1 MATKKFLTIAVL
13 FIVILSSTLI
23 ITNSPLASASAS
35 FTTYS
40 ITLSGVPTG
49 TGTYQQLITLDPAT
63 YTINSQ
69 GSNILFYA
77 SNGTELYAWLE
88 SINSTSALYWIKSY
102 EGSSTIN
109 MYVYPSTNNFFSS
122 IGYLGEAPQLSSTY
136 AEYDNGVK
144 VFINYW
150 NFIGSSLPS
159 GWTIPSGSNYT
170 VNNGFIGKPSAGS
183 TTAVYDSSIQET
195 SSIIV
200 EWGINLSSTSYPDS
214 ANLFQ
219 LNRYS
224 SSSFMHWLG
233 VQGADTVLGSIGTLK
248 YIASSGVHT
257 FGIWNGGTTANGY
270 YNDQIILSQTV
281 TAVTDYLSLGW
292 TTNSLSYNF
301 PTIYYVR
308 DRVYVSS
315 MPTYS
320 ISSGKSYYSV
330 TFTESGLPSGVKWF
344 ANVSGQ
350 ASQNSTSS
358 SIILTNSLSN
368 GTYTYSISS
377 TNPEYVPT
385 VSSASFTVN
394 GANID
399 VSVVFIEHLTVT
411 FTESGLP
418 SGVKWFANVSGQ
430 ASQNSITSTIA
441 YSLINGTY
449 SYTVQYW
456 NTTYFV
462 NPSSGTFTIN
472 GVNIQINVTFSLG
485 SFKVT
490 FTESGLP
497 SSTMWYANVTSHS
510 SLSGTSAS
518 LFKNL
523 SNGSYTYTISTS
535 DKLYS
540 PSPSSSSFTVSGAP
554 LTITIT
560 FSLVTYQVT
569 FTESGL
575 PSGVKWFANVSGQAS
590 QNSTSSSIA
599 LTNKL
604 SNGSYSYSI
613 SSSNSNYVDASSPS
627 SFTVNGA
634 PLTVSITFISTITY
648 KITFTESGL
657 PSSTIFY
664 VNVSGFSSL
673 SSTNGTIITRLPNST
688 YTYTVQTSDKLYS
701 PSPSSSSFTVS
712 GAPLTITITF
722 SLVTYQVT
730 FTESGLPSSTEW
742 YVNVT
747 GQASQSST
755 SSSIALTNK
764 LSNGSYTYTIS
775 TSDKLYSPSPSSSS
789 FTVNGAPL
797 TITITFSLVTYQVTF
812 TESGLPSSTE
822 WYVNVTGQASQS
834 STTGEL
840 ILTNSL
846 SNGTYYYSV
855 SSVNPEY
862 VPSLKSSSFT
872 VNGASL
878 TIPLTFSLLT
888 YQVTFVTSDNPS
900 SLKWYVNITG
910 QSSLSTTSSS
920 VSISLSN
927 GSYSFTLATNN
938 KVYRITASSDNF
950 AVSGASEQI
959 QITFSLV
966 TYVVTF
972 TESGLP
978 TGTTWYANVSGQSPL
993 FTTSTSMGIS
1003 LSNSSY
1009 TYTIAVDNKAYT
1021 PIPSSSSLIV
1031 NGNPQTITITFNLVT
1046 YSVTFTESGLPSSTK
1061 WYVNVTGQ
1069 SSQSSTSVSLTLSP
1083 NLPNGTYYYGV
1094 ASGNS
1099 KYAISQSTGSF
1110 TVSGKAITIALTF
1123 YGTSSLFTLTV
1134 QSQGLASKVYWSG
1147 YIQNLTS
1154 QTIYSISTKNFSQT
1168 FLLPNGTYS
1177 YTINDSLGYA
1187 PTVNSGYLTIDNASY
1202 VLTVSFYST
1211 TSHILYNVTFT
1222 ASGLPSGAKWQLTIN
1237 GNTYVGTT
1245 ITVTLANQ
1253 NYSFIA
1259 VYSGYSQSP
1268 KTSSIF
1274 VTSNSSYTVVF
1285 TKQQYTGFLAALNG
1299 WLMPLGINITI
1310 LYAIIALLGGLLVG
1324 YLLYAKTKNTIIFVA
1339 PILVI
1344 LGIGTVL
1351 QIIPIYP
1358 FILVLFVSVAGLVLY
1373 RIMGSQDNGDA
1384 SNE

>member
-122 IGYLGEAPQLSSTY
+122 TGYLGEAPQLSSTY

-755 SSSIALTNK
+755 
-764 LSNGSYTYTIS
+764 
-775 TSDKLYSPSPSSSS
+775 
-789 FTVNGAPL
+789 
-797 TITITFSLVTYQVTF
+797 
-812 TESGLPSSTE
+812 
-822 WYVNVTGQASQS
+822 
-834 STTGEL
+834 TGEL

>member
-1 MATKKFLTIAVL
+1 MATKKFLTVAIL
-13 FIVILSSTLI
+13 LIVILSSTLI
-23 ITNSPLASASAS
+23 ITSSPLANAINPSQS
-35 FTTYS
+35 YS
-40 ITLSGVPTG
+40 ITLSGVPSG
-49 TGTYQQLITLDPAT
+49 TGTYQQSIKLDPAT
-63 YTINSQ
+63 YSIDSQ
-69 GSNILFYA
+69 GSNVLFYDS
-77 SNGTELYAWLE
+77 SNNTELYAWLE
-88 SINSTSALYWIKSY
+88 SINSTSALYWVKSY
-102 EGSSTIN
+102 DSLTTIYMN
-109 MYVYPSTNNFFSS
+109 IYPSTDSFFSGTTS
-122 IGYLGEAPQLSSTY
+122 YLGEAPELSSTY
-136 AEYDNGVK
+136 AEYDNGAM
-144 VFINYW
+144 VFVDYADFAGSTMPSNVLSSVGGT
-150 NFIGSSLPS
+150 GSSV
-159 GWTIPSGSNYT
+159 T
-170 VNNGFIGKPSAGS
+170 VNNGVTLTTTGGDAGS
-183 TTAVYDSSIQET
+183 AAIYFSNTYPTGYEYDSFTTTDRNSGNGEFIA
-195 SSIIV
+195 SND
-200 EWGINLSSTSYPDS
+200 GISASGSGVAYTGYQLEVTGYLMTYSGTNLVDIMTPNTGPYYIWTISWQGTGSESAAINYTYASST
-214 ANLFQ
+214 
-219 LNRYS
+219 
-224 SSSFMHWLG
+224 
-233 VQGADTVLGSIGTLK
+233 DTSVSIGSLT
-248 YIASSGVHT
+248 T
-257 FGIWNGGTTANGY
+257 FGQGIGVGSGGAIIITTTKWM
-270 YNDQIILSQTV
+270 DLRT
-281 TAVTDYLSLGW
+281 
-292 TTNSLSYNF
+292 
-301 PTIYYVR
+301 
-308 DRVYVSS
+308 YVSS
-315 MPTYS
+315 MPTYTIQLRHTYTVTFTESGLPSGTKWFANITGQPSENSTTSTIAYSLYNGTYDYTISS
-320 ISSGKSYYSV
+320 ISNEYGPSPSSSSFTVNGANITITVTFVKFYSV
-330 TFTESGLPSGVKWF
+330 TFTESGLPSSAKWY
-344 ANVSGQ
+344 ANVTAQ
-350 ASQNSTSS
+350 ASKNST
-358 SIILTNSLSN
+358 
-368 GTYTYSISS
+368 
-377 TNPEYVPT
+377 
-385 VSSASFTVN
+385 
-394 GANID
+394 
-399 VSVVFIEHLTVT
+399 
-411 FTESGLP
+411 
-418 SGVKWFANVSGQ
+418 
-430 ASQNSITSTIA
+430 TSTIA
-441 YSLINGTY
+441 YSLIKGTY

-456 NTTYFV
+456 NTSYFV

-472 GVNIQINVTFSLG
+472 GANVQVNVTFSLG

-497 SSTMWYANVTSHS
+497 TSTKWYANVTSHS

-518 LFKNL
+518 LFENL
-523 SNGSYTYTISTS
+523 SNGSYSYTISTS

-540 PSPSSSSFTVSGAP
+540 PSPSSSSFTVNGAP

-575 PSGVKWFANVSGQAS
+575 PSGTKWYANVSGQAS
-590 QNSTSSSIA
+590 QNSTTSSIA

-613 SSSNSNYVDASSPS
+613 SSSNSNYVDAASPS

-634 PLTVSITFISTITY
+634 PLTVSITFTSTTTY

-701 PSPSSSSFTVS
+701 PSPSSSSFTV
-712 GAPLTITITF
+712 
-722 SLVTYQVT
+722 
-730 FTESGLPSSTEW
+730 
-742 YVNVT
+742 
-747 GQASQSST
+747 
-755 SSSIALTNK
+755 
-764 LSNGSYTYTIS
+764 
-775 TSDKLYSPSPSSSS
+775 
-789 FTVNGAPL
+789 NGAPL

-822 WYVNVTGQASQS
+822 WYVNVTGQSSQS
-834 STTGEL
+834 SITGEL

-888 YQVTFVTSDNPS
+888 YQITFVTSDNPS

-927 GSYSFTLATNN
+927 GSYSFTLATGN
-938 KVYRITASSDNF
+938 KVYKLTSASDNF
-950 AVSGASEQI
+950 TVSGASKQI
-959 QITFSLV
+959 QVSFSLV

-978 TGTTWYANVSGQSPL
+978 TGTTWYVNVSGQSPL
-993 FTTSTSMGIS
+993 FTTSTSMGIG

-1009 TYTIAVDNKAYT
+1009 TYTVAVGDKAYT

-1031 NGNPQTITITFNLVT
+1031 NGNPQTITITFSLVT
-1046 YSVTFTESGLPSSTK
+1046 YSVTFTESGLPSSAK

-1069 SSQSSTSVSLTLSP
+1069 SSQNSTSVSLTLSP

-1110 TVSGKAITIALTF
+1110 TVSGKSLTIALTF

-1222 ASGLPSGAKWQLTIN
+1222 SSGLPSGAKWQLTIN

-1299 WLMPLGINITI
+1299 WLMPLGIDITI
-1310 LYAIIALLGGLLVG
+1310 LYTIIALLGGLLIG

-1339 PILVI
+1339 PMLVI